1 VSIDD
6 VGGRVRRA
14 CGIVS
19 GDHTRT
25 LARRIDRRE
34 AEQFIPEIDAEKLG
48 ILTGELITRPSVG
61 WRRPRFDPEA
71 TSAYS
76 YLRSDILKSEPG

>member
-1 VSIDD
+1 MSI
-6 VGGRVRRA
+6 VGAGGRVRRA

-19 GDHTRT
+19 VDHTRT

-34 AEQFIPEIDAEKLG
+34 AEQFTPEIDAEKLG
-48 ILTGELITRPSVG
+48 ILTGELIARPSAG

-76 YLRSDILKSEPG
+76 YLRSDILKFKPR